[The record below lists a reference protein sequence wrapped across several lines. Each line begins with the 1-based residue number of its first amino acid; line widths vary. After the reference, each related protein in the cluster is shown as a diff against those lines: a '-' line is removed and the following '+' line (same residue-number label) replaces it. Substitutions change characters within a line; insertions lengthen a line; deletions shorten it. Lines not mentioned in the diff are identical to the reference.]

1 MTTTNGKKNYYD
13 VLGVKKN
20 ADEKE
25 IRKVFRSLAR
35 KYHPDLNPGDKK
47 AEAKFKE
54 INEANE
60 VLSDAENR
68 KKYDK
73 YGDDWK
79 RADEIESHFGSRGR
93 GTPYTWQTGGGR
105 VDSDLF
111 GGFDDLLGSF
121 GRRQRSQRQTPT
133 TPQRLDLDID
143 VSLEEAYLGTKRTVT
158 ITQGGQ
164 DRRIEV
170 DIPQGVDTSS
180 VVKIKLAADQDLR
193 LKIIVE
199 QHPRLERTGDNLYLD
214 VPVPLD
220 EAALGTEVE
229 VTTMTGK
236 VHLKVPAGS
245 QNGQRIRL
253 KGKGMPQLGSP
264 DNKGDLFVVVRPQM
278 PKQIDNGTRVLFE
291 KLRELRVGK
300 E

>member
-1 MTTTNGKKNYYD
+1 MTTTRDKRNYYA
-13 VLGVKKN
+13 VLGVNKD

-25 IRKVFRSLAR
+25 IRTAFRGLAR
-35 KYHPDLNPGDKK
+35 KYHPDLNPGDEK

-60 VLSDAENR
+60 VLSDADSR
-68 KKYDK
+68 KNYDK

-79 RADEIESHFGSRGR
+79 RADEIESHFGGRRGR
-93 GTPYTWQTGGGR
+93 TYTRQTGGGGF
-105 VDSDLF
+105 DSDLF
-111 GGFDDLLGSF
+111 GGFDDLLGGF
-121 GRRQRSQRQTPT
+121 GRRRSNPTPPT
-133 TPQRLDLDID
+133 PTPQRLELDID

-170 DIPQGVDTSS
+170 DIPQGVDTGSI
-180 VVKIKLAADQDLR
+180 VKIKPAPDQDLR
-193 LKIIVE
+193 LKMTV
-199 QHPRLERTGDNLYLD
+199 QPHPRFERTRDDLYLD
-214 VPVPLD
+214 LPVPLD
-220 EAALGTEVE
+220 EVALGTEVE

-236 VHLKVPAGS
+236 VHLKIPTGS

-253 KGKGMPQLGSP
+253 KGKGMPQLGSS
-264 DNKGDLFVVVRPQM
+264 DDKGDLFVVVRPQM
-278 PKQIDNGTRVLFE
+278 PKQIDDDAHKIFK
-291 KLRELRVGK
+291 KLRKLRVGK